1 MSDDADID
9 DEGVTVKAPRILVF
23 AGSARRESL
32 NKKLARA
39 AAAFISV
46 PGVEV
51 TFIDLDDYP
60 LPVYHGDLEAAQ
72 GMPANGLKLREIF
85 LAHDGLLIASPE
97 NNQSVTSL
105 LKNTIDWLSRSIGEG
120 QGIESGLAPFRG
132 KVAALMGATP
142 GPYGTLRGMP
152 HLRQILA
159 ALGVTVLGPQVGVPR
174 AHEAFDENGAIRD
187 AHVAKAVEALA
198 ASLVEFTRQLKG

>member
-1 MSDDADID
+1 MTDGDA
-9 DEGVTVKAPRILVF
+9 VAVNAPRILVF

-39 AAAFISV
+39 AAKFISV
-46 PGVEV
+46 PGIEV

-60 LPVYHGDLEAAQ
+60 MPVYHGDLEAAE
-72 GMPANGLKLREIF
+72 GMPPNGLRLRELFI
-85 LAHDGLLIASPE
+85 AHDALLIASPE

-105 LKNTIDWLSRSIGEG
+105 LKNTIDWLSRSIGDG
-120 QGIESGLAPFRG
+120 KAINSGLAPFRG

-152 HLRQILA
+152 HLRQILSG
-159 ALGVTVLGPQVGVPR
+159 LGVTVLGPVVGVPR
-174 AHEAFDENGAIRD
+174 AQEVFDENGDIKD
-187 AHVAKAVEALA
+187 PLLAKAVQTLG
-198 ASLVEFTRQLKG
+198 ASLVEVTRKLKR